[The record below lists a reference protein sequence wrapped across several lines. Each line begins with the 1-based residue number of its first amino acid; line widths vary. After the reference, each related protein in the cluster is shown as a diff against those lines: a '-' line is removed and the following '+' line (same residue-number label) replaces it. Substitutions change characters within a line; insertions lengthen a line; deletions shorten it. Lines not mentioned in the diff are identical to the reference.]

1 MVGQNAQP
9 GDSCQPGGPHLK
21 QAMMEGIGK
30 IRNKGAH
37 VALQKS
43 ERADRIRQY
52 VISVLTLLIPFMHS
66 VDKLNNLAFDTR
78 QNRYGG
84 VILCCLFVDNDLA
97 EKDGHEFLGV

>member
-1 MVGQNAQP
+1 
-9 GDSCQPGGPHLK
+9 
-21 QAMMEGIGK
+21 MMEGIGK

-37 VALQKS
+37 VALRKS

-52 VISVLTLLIPFMHS
+52 VISVVTLLIPFMHS

-84 VILCCLFVDNDLA
+84 VILCCLFVDRMDQRPSR
-97 EKDGHEFLGV
+97 KRWS